1 MRIIS
6 YLRLVKNIMK
16 STKEVIKTLFFFFF
30 FFFLNK
36 TNKKWPQLKH
46 IKGIN
51 STRKLGREMK
61 EYNEQ
66 CLV

>member
-30 FFFLNK
+30 FFF
-36 TNKKWPQLKH
+36 
-46 IKGIN
+46 
-51 STRKLGREMK
+51 
-61 EYNEQ
+61 
-66 CLV
+66 